1 MRRNKELS
9 GTVVNIQRYCLHDG
23 PGIRTLLFLK
33 GCPLRCPWCSN
44 PEAINPE
51 AEVAQDKSR
60 CIRCG
65 TCVRICPAQCLEFV
79 DGKFQITRDRCD
91 RCKICLEHCA
101 AGALRLL
108 GQTLTVDEVMK
119 KMMQDLPFYRRSGGG
134 VTLSGGEPILQYR
147 FVLALLNALKAKGIH
162 TAIET
167 TGFQKWK
174 IFAKILENV
183 DLVYFDLKII
193 DEKEHKRIL
202 GVSNVLI
209 LENARKIMAGQS
221 RKVVFRAPVIPS
233 YTDSEGNI
241 RGIAIFLRK
250 IGYGG
255 KVEIIPYHRF
265 GESKYTL
272 LNKEYP
278 LKGTT
283 LPALNQL
290 ERMKEIIEGEG
301 VAAQINL

>member
-1 MRRNKELS
+1 MS
-9 GTVVNIQRYCLHDG
+9 GRWITVE
-23 PGIRTLLFLK
+23 
-33 GCPLRCPWCSN
+33 
-44 PEAINPE
+44 EA
-51 AEVAQDKSR
+51 VAIVERD
-60 CIRCG
+60 
-65 TCVRICPAQCLEFV
+65 AA
-79 DGKFQITRDRCD
+79 TRGGD
-91 RCKICLEHCA
+91 
-101 AGALRLL
+101 
-108 GQTLTVDEVMK
+108 
-119 KMMQDLPFYRRSGGG
+119 YGG
-134 VTLSGGEPILQYR
+134 VTLSGGDVTLQPAFAR
-147 FVLALLNALKAKGIH
+147 ALLAACRERGIH

-209 LENARKIMAGQS
+209 LENARKIIAEQS
-221 RKVVFRAPVIPS
+221 SKVVFRTPVIPS

-241 RGIAIFLRK
+241 RGIAIFLKK

-290 ERMKEIIEGEG
+290 EKMKEIIEGEG
-301 VAAQINL
+301 IAAQINL

>member
-33 GCPLRCPWCSN
+33 GCPFRCPWCSN
-44 PEAINPE
+44 PETINPE
-51 AEVAQDKSR
+51 AEIAQDKNR

-65 TCVRICPAQCLEFV
+65 TCVRVCPAQCLEFV
-79 DGKFQITRDRCD
+79 GGEFQITRDRCD
-91 RCKICLEHCA
+91 RCKVCLDHCE

-108 GQTLTVDEVMK
+108 GRTLTVDGVTK
-119 KMMQDLPFYRRSGGG
+119 KMMEDLPFYKRSGGG

-147 FVLALLNALKAKGIH
+147 FALALLNALKAKGIH

-174 IFAKILENV
+174 IFAQILEKV
-183 DLVYFDLKII
+183 DLVYFDLKIF
-193 DEKEHKRIL
+193 DEEEHKRIL
-202 GVSNVLI
+202 GVSNALI
-209 LENARKIMAGQS
+209 LENARKVMVEHSI
-221 RKVVFRAPVIPS
+221 KVVFRIPIIPF
-233 YTDSEGNI
+233 YTDSERNI
-241 RGIAIFLRK
+241 RSIAIFLK
-250 IGYGG
+250 EIGYGG

-272 LNKEYP
+272 LDREYP
-278 LKGTT
+278 LKGTAP
-283 LPALNQL
+283 PALNQL
-290 ERMKEIIEGEG
+290 ERMKKIIEWEEL
-301 VAAQINL
+301 AAQINL